1 MPDRISALEVT
12 VPRSRLVGWF
22 TDRRVSTKL
31 LASVLTMGVVAL
43 VIAVLGV
50 TRMTKLSN
58 SLDEMRATHVESALY
73 LGKVSDGV
81 ALNWRAMM
89 LQALKYPEAVTAKQG
104 ADAAVDAA
112 VASYRRTAAGSTARL
127 AAVDRFDQAARNF
140 RVLRD
145 VFTFGQA
152 PPAGFTMPA
161 PAQIVPTFQKYE
173 AEMTGSLA
181 NLQSVER
188 SESARLADDARTQ
201 YRDARTIMYTALVL
215 GILLGLGLVLPLSKS
230 IKSQLRT
237 VGDALDAVAAGDLTR
252 AAEVRARDE
261 IGVMAAAVNRARAGL
276 RETVEALTAGSRTL
290 GQSARSLTDITSRI
304 GRSAEEAASQAN
316 EVASAADTVSANV
329 STVAAGSEQM
339 GSSIREISRNAN
351 DAAQVAAEAVE
362 VAASTNQTV
371 SQLGDS
377 SAEIGNV
384 VKAITAIAEQTNLL
398 ALNATIEAARAGES
412 GKGFAVVASEVKD
425 LAQETAKATEDIS
438 RRVEAIQAD
447 TSSAVEAIT
456 RIGEIIARI
465 NDYQLTIASAVEE
478 QTATTT
484 EMSRSVGDASGG
496 TTSIAGT
503 IGGVATAA
511 RSTTASLAEADA
523 TVAEL
528 ARLADDLDR
537 VVRRFTI

>member
-1 MPDRISALEVT
+1 MAASTVEVT
-12 VPRSRLVGWF
+12 IPRNALAGWL
-22 TDRRVSTKL
+22 TDRPVSTKL

-50 TRMTKLSN
+50 TRMTKLSD
-58 SLDEMRATHVESALY
+58 SLDLMRATHVESALY
-73 LGKVSDGV
+73 LGKISDGV

-89 LQALKYPEAVTAKQG
+89 LNAIKNSQAVAAKDA

-112 VASYRRTAAGSTARL
+112 IASYKETAASSPARI
-127 AAVDRFDQAARNF
+127 AAVTQFDGAAKDF
-140 RVLRD
+140 RALRD
-145 VFTFGQA
+145 VYLFGQA
-152 PPAGFTMPA
+152 PPPGFTMPA
-161 PAQIVPTFQKYE
+161 AAQIVPTFQTYQ
-173 AEMTGSLA
+173 ATMADSLA
-181 NLQSVER
+181 NLQAVER
-188 SESARLADDARTQ
+188 QESAKLADDARTQ
-201 YRDARTIMYTALVL
+201 YRDARLLTFAALIIGVA
-215 GILLGLGLVLPLSKS
+215 LGLALVLPLSQG
-230 IKSQLRT
+230 IKRQLRT
-237 VGDALDAVAAGDLTR
+237 VGEALDAVAAGDLTR

-276 RETVEALTAGSRTL
+276 RETVQDLTAGSRTL
-290 GQSARSLTDITSRI
+290 GDSARRLTDVTSRI
-304 GRSAEEAASQAN
+304 GVSADEAANQAN
-316 EVASAADTVSANV
+316 AVAAAASEVSANV
-329 STVAAGSEQM
+329 TTVAAGSEQM
-339 GSSIREISRNAN
+339 GASIREISRNAN

-362 VAASTNQTV
+362 VAATTNQTV
-371 SQLGDS
+371 SKLGDS

-438 RRVEAIQAD
+438 RRVETIQAD
-447 TSSAVEAIT
+447 TTSAVEAIS
-456 RIGEIIARI
+456 RIAEIIARI
-465 NDYQLTIASAVEE
+465 NDYQLTIASAVEQ

-496 TTSIAGT
+496 TSSIAGT

-511 RSTTASLAEADA
+511 HSTTSTLAEADA

-528 ARLADDLDR
+528 ARVAHDLDR
-537 VVRRFTI
+537 VVGRFTI